1 MAEYWNL
8 VVISNSWQGRVSI
21 MNYSQ
26 VPIIRRLG
34 RAQFFSE
41 YGDWGGMSRVLSFL
55 GNLTARSYEN

>member
-1 MAEYWNL
+1 MALEAQWIWYPL
-8 VVISNSWQGRVSI
+8 IQGDLFL
-21 MNYSQ
+21 YSQ

-55 GNLTARSYEN
+55 GNLSARSYEN